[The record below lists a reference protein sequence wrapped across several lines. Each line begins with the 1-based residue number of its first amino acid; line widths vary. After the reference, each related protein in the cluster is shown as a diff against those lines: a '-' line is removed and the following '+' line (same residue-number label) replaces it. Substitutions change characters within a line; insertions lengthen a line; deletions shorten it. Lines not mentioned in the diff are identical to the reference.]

1 MSKEKVLTG
10 DWIFKNSGF
19 LAQLIFSLKNS
30 TDENKKKNA
39 LELQDIYTKKFPSL
53 LKYIQD
59 NFYVNLQDHMLL
71 FSADGKCALVVSD
84 AYYEKFL
91 CDTENDENKDVNID
105 NFYYIKIEDKA
116 EDEIPKEGQATTEDV
131 MKNKK
136 YSTPVEK
143 ERSLEEV
150 FQKTVL
156 FNHAYISHNTSKR
169 REDFLKLLLPA
180 EKEEK
185 QKKQKLL
192 IREDFTKACQG
203 KSYTQ
208 KYVEKEKRR
217 EIFSAL
223 QHMFQETEETRK
235 IKESGGLFDG
245 YYGDSAH
252 SLQLKKEYIEKI
264 LEIFPISNTEENLD
278 KKNAAEVFANL
289 CAFFVY
295 CSSSYI
301 FGTEGDSP
309 TAVRNLAIAFLN
321 EAISLNSDLF
331 TEGEI
336 INIKNKFSGTM
347 DAFTC
352 TAVLFAELKK
362 KLKDT
367 KYFQVIIPKTWY

>member
-1 MSKEKVLTG
+1 
-10 DWIFKNSGF
+10 
-19 LAQLIFSLKNS
+19 
-30 TDENKKKNA
+30 
-39 LELQDIYTKKFPSL
+39 
-53 LKYIQD
+53 
-59 NFYVNLQDHMLL
+59 
-71 FSADGKCALVVSD
+71 
-84 AYYEKFL
+84 
-91 CDTENDENKDVNID
+91 
-105 NFYYIKIEDKA
+105 
-116 EDEIPKEGQATTEDV
+116 
-131 MKNKK
+131 MK
-136 YSTPVEK
+136 
-143 ERSLEEV
+143 EV
-150 FQKTVL
+150 FKETVL
-156 FNHAYISHNTSKR
+156 FYSSYIFHSSSSARK
-169 REDFLKLLLPA
+169 EFLELLLPA
-180 EKEEK
+180 EKEKEEE
-185 QKKQKLL
+185 QKKQNLI

-203 KSYTQ
+203 KSYTE
-208 KYVEKEKRR
+208 KYVEEEKRR

-301 FGTEGDSP
+301 FGTEGNSP

-367 KYFQVIIPKTWY
+367 EYFQVIIPKTWH